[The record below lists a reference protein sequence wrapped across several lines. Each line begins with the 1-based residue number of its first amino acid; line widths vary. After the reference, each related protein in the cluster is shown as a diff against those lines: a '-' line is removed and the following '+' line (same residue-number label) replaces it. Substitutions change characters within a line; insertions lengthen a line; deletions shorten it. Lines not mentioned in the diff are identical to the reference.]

1 MSNISGFLPYDGHFG
16 VQPQTITASVTMGTG
31 ECLVAE
37 NAGTTGELT
46 TGATDGFILGVYCDK
61 PVLATDSDYASIKT
75 RNVWLVEHDAGQL
88 WKARVSSGTAAT
100 ATEGWDYADIVSGGL
115 TLTLTDTNKDF
126 RITKVLDGTASNGV
140 VVGYFASFTTEPS
153 A

>member
-1 MSNISGFLPYDGHFG
+1 MPTLSGFHPYNGEFR
-16 VQPQTITASVTMGTG
+16 VRPAQIIASVAMVPG
-31 ECLVAE
+31 LPLSAE
-37 NAGTTGELT
+37 NAGTTGSLT
-46 TGATDGFILGVYCDK
+46 TGASNSWVPAVYCDK
-61 PVLATDSDYASIKT
+61 VIASTDSDYASTKI
-75 RNVWLVEHDAGQL
+75 RNVWAVQHDFNQL

-100 ATEGWDYADIVSGGL
+100 ATEVWDYADLVSGGL

-140 VVGYFASFTTEPS
+140 VIGYFATRVAEPS

>member
-1 MSNISGFLPYDGHFG
+1 MPTYSGFHPYNGNFPIRPA
-16 VQPQTITASVTMGTG
+16 QMIASVAMTPGLP
-31 ECLVAE
+31 LVAE
-37 NAGTTGELT
+37 NAGTTGSLT
-46 TGATDGFILGVYCDK
+46 TGATDGFIVAVYADK
-61 PVLATDSDYASIKT
+61 PIVAADADYASTKT
-75 RNVWLVEHDAGQL
+75 RNVMAVQHDYTQL

-100 ATEGWDYADIVSGGL
+100 ATEVWDYADLVSGGL

-140 VVGYFASFTTEPS
+140 VVGYFASYTTEPS

>member
-1 MSNISGFLPYDGHFG
+1 MPTLSGFHPYDGTFK
-16 VQPQTITASVTMGTG
+16 QRSAQIIASVAMTPGLP
-31 ECLVAE
+31 LVAE
-37 NAGTTGELT
+37 NAGTTGSLT
-46 TGATDGFILGVYCDK
+46 TGATDGFIVAVYADK
-61 PVLATDSDYASIKT
+61 IIASTDSDYASVKQ
-75 RNVWLVEHDAGQL
+75 RQVFAVQHDYTQL

-100 ATEGWDYADIVSGGL
+100 ATEVWDYGDLVSGGL